1 MICKKC
7 GLENDDDA
15 LFCKK
20 CGNLLVKEKNICPNC
35 DLENDEDALFCKRC
49 GTQLGETIAQYSP
62 KAKPRQKGRAMEITR
77 LVFKII
83 SICIG
88 GFGILFAFG
97 ACFAPFL

>member
-35 DLENDEDALFCKRC
+35 DLENDEDALFVRDAELSLEK
-49 GTQLGETIAQYSP
+49 L
-62 KAKPRQKGRAMEITR
+62 
-77 LVFKII
+77 
-83 SICIG
+83 
-88 GFGILFAFG
+88 
-97 ACFAPFL
+97 

>member
-49 GTQLGETIAQYSP
+49 GTQLGETVAQYSP

-77 LVFKII
+77 LVLK
-83 SICIG
+83 
-88 GFGILFAFG
+88 LFPFASVGLAFYLLLELVL
-97 ACFAPFL
+97 PRS